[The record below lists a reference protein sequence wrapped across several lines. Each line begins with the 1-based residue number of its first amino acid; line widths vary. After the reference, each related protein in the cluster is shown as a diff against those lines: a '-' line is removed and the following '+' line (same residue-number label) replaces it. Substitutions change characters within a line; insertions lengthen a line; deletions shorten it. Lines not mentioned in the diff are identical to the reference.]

1 MSKIAVRSEC
11 GQYGFKTLRNA
22 EPKFRGQ
29 MFSLVEFY
37 ISISIGMDSSDAEL
51 KKEIQF
57 RSKLLLVNK
66 NRNNDM

>member
-1 MSKIAVRSEC
+1 MNKIPVRSEC

-29 MFSLVEFY
+29 IFPLVEFY
-37 ISISIGMDSSDAEL
+37 ISISIGMNSSDAEL

-57 RSKLLLVNK
+57 RSTLLLM
-66 NRNNDM
+66 NRNRNDM